1 MEKNMKFSNLFSPMQ
16 INKFTFKNRIVSAPM
31 VFGLIAADPH
41 AAEGAYNKIRCRAQ
55 GGAAA
60 VIVGETDIN
69 FTDGN
74 RVPVP
79 PCDFKIHAGHVFDAV
94 SQYATIIKENG
105 AIAIA
110 EISHPG
116 AEKNPY
122 PGQKNPVG
130 PVAFTKPNGVQV
142 EAMDEADMER
152 LCNEFGEA
160 AAFMI
165 AAGFDGII
173 VHGGHGFIFTQFL
186 SSRINLRTD
195 EYGGSLE
202 NRVRFPIRVME
213 SIRKAIGP
221 DYILD
226 LRLSAEEG
234 VDGGITVEET
244 GKFCHMLEGLVDSI
258 HVSSGL
264 YTDPVRTEQFS
275 SMFAKHGCH
284 AEAAAEI
291 KKYTNIPVG
300 VIGGI
305 NSPELAEEIIAS
317 GQADYVILGRQ
328 MIADPEFPNK
338 AMSGKED
345 QIRRCIRC
353 YSCFPGSPEEGY
365 TDLPMTTEELI
376 ASVGYCAINPA
387 SSRKVPEKAAVS
399 RKVLVVGGGVAGMQA
414 AITAT
419 ERGHQVVLVE
429 KTDKLGGML
438 NFTDVD
444 VDKPDLRN
452 FKNLMISEVARHEIE
467 VMLNAEVNAELI
479 GQIAPDGIIVA
490 AGASP
495 AKPGILGIDTIH
507 QAIDIY
513 NGYET
518 GRKVIMVGGGL
529 VGCEAA
535 LHLSKTGHQ
544 VVIVEMLDRLAKDSY
559 GMYREALML
568 EMEKEEIQSHCNAC
582 CLEITPTS
590 IRVADQDG
598 KEFVIDADSVIYAL
612 GMKSNDTSLFK
623 SVAGDIPVYE
633 IGDCVIPAKVDAAM
647 KSAYFAAIDMN

>member
-1 MEKNMKFSNLFSPMQ
+1 MEKNLKFPNLFKPLQ
-16 INKFTFKNRIVSAPM
+16 VNGYTYKNRIVSAPM
-31 VFGLIAADPH
+31 VFGLIVGDPH
-41 AAEGAYNKIRCRAQ
+41 AAVGAYNKIGARAK

-79 PCDFKIHAGHVFDAV
+79 PCDFNVHSGHMFDAV
-94 SQYATIIKENG
+94 AKYATIIKENG
-105 AIAIA
+105 AVAIA

-130 PVAFTKPNGVQV
+130 PVAYTKENGVQV
-142 EAMDEADMER
+142 DAMDEEDMNR
-152 LCNEFGEA
+152 LCREFAESAG
-160 AAFMI
+160 FMI

-173 VHGGHGFIFTQFL
+173 VHAGHGFLFTQFL
-186 SSRINLRTD
+186 SSRLNLRQD

-202 NRVRFPIRVME
+202 NRMRFPIRIME
-213 SIRKAIGP
+213 SIRKEIGP
-221 DYILD
+221 DKILD
-226 LRLSAEEG
+226 IRVSAEEATK
-234 VDGGITVEET
+234 DGITVEET
-244 GKFCHMLEGLVDSI
+244 GKFAHMLEGIVDSI

-275 SMFAKHGCH
+275 SMFAEHGCH
-284 AEAAAEI
+284 ADAAAEI
-291 KKYTNIPVG
+291 KKHTNLPVG

-317 GQADYVILGRQ
+317 GKADYVILGRQ

-338 AMSGKED
+338 AMSGNED
-345 QIRRCIRC
+345 KIRRCIRC
-353 YSCFPGSPEEGY
+353 YTCFPGSPEEGY

-376 ASVGYCAINPA
+376 ATVGYCAINPA
-387 SSRKVPEKAAVS
+387 SSRKEFEKAKVG

-414 AITAT
+414 AITAS

-429 KTDKLGGML
+429 KAGQLGGIL

-444 VDKPDLRN
+444 VDKPDLRE
-452 FKNLMISEVARHEIE
+452 FKNLMIRETMNHGIE
-467 VMLNAEVNAELI
+467 VMLHTEATAELI
-479 GQIAPDGIIVA
+479 GKLEPDTIIIATGSYP
-490 AGASP
+490 S
-495 AKPGILGIDTIH
+495 KPNIPGIDTVH

-518 GRKVIMVGGGL
+518 GEKVIMIGGGL

-535 LHLSKTGHQ
+535 LHLAKTGHQ
-544 VVIVEMLDRLAKDSY
+544 VVVVEMLDKLAKESY

-568 EMEKEEIQSHCNAC
+568 EMEKAGIQSHCDTC
-582 CLEITPTS
+582 CLQITPTS
-590 IRVADQDG
+590 VLVSDKDG
-598 KEFVIDADSVIYAL
+598 KEIVLEADSVIYAL
-612 GMKSNDTSLFK
+612 GMKAIDNSSLK
-623 SVAGDIPVYE
+623 EIAGSIPVYE
-633 IGDCVIPAKVDAAM
+633 IGDCVVPAKVDSAT
-647 KSAYFAAIDMN
+647 KSAYFTAIEIN